1 MNSGTFDPWQDI
13 ELMDK
18 VRNKN
23 RRQILLRAYI
33 APVRYNEI
41 LSETGLKPGSIYHHL
56 KVLEPLIMKQGQGVY
71 IITETGRAVVEAL
84 EMVEDK
90 KPVVVDSQ
98 KSAQVA
104 SLSSP
109 LPQSQV
115 DSEAYSNNDTPLSNS
130 QLSSQVGIDSQKS
143 VEISVTERFSEL
155 WVSRYVWIF
164 VILTLTVSLLLAIF
178 GISLIGSG
186 IYRTGS
192 LAFAIDIIAFF
203 IACGLLYTI
212 EDLTSQYSPKGKIFD
227 VLLIRLSSMLPAVI
241 VGITV
246 YILYLGGV
254 TLSQVG
260 FNVLFVI
267 TVLLGWFIS
276 LSGISFLR
284 GRSVQYGSILAFL
297 TTISDLL
304 IGLVMILSQ

>member
-1 MNSGTFDPWQDI
+1 
-13 ELMDK
+13 
-18 VRNKN
+18 
-23 RRQILLRAYI
+23 LLRAYI

-56 KVLEPLIMKQGQGVY
+56 KVLEPLIVKQGQGVY

-90 KPVVVDSQ
+90 KPVVVDSPTAPE
-98 KSAQVA
+98 KSAQVT

-109 LPQSQV
+109 LPQSHV
-115 DSEAYSNNDTPLSNS
+115 VSEAPSNDDNTLSTS
-130 QLSSQVGIDSQKS
+130 QLSSQFGIDTQKS
-143 VEISVTERFSEL
+143 VENSVTERFSEL
-155 WVSRYVWIF
+155 WISRYVWIF
-164 VILTLTVSLLLAIF
+164 IILNLTVSLLLAIF

-192 LAFAIDIIAFF
+192 LAFAIDMIAFF
-203 IACGLLYTI
+203 IAFGLLYTI
-212 EDLTSQYSPKGKIFD
+212 EDLTSQYSPRGRIFD